1 MAIKKKTKRKGVNEA
16 TREEMKQFGLAKARA
31 NAAKKNKFRD
41 GGEVCKNKTRR
52 GMGITQTAFKKLG
65 GGNISSLVNK
75 LRRRGLSEDALIR
88 EIEAIAA
95 RGKAPYDQF
104 VKTGA
109 GKSLK
114 QQGFKRKGV
123 NEATREEMKQFG
135 LAKARA
141 NAAKKNKFRDGG
153 EVCKNKTRRGM
164 GIATRGGGAVS

>member
-1 MAIKKKTKRKGVNEA
+1 MMANPILLLPVAVRGAAKILGVTRVKNMLEKGVSQAEIKRMAQN
-16 TREEMKQFGLAKARA
+16 TDRSIPSGISTKAR
-31 NAAKKNKFRD
+31 KN
-41 GGEVCKNKTRR
+41 
-52 GMGITQTAFKKLG
+52 LG

-75 LRRRGLSEDALIR
+75 YRRRGFSDDALIR

-114 QQGFKRKGV
+114 QQGYKRKGV
-123 NEATREEMKQFG
+123 NAATRKEMKEFG
-135 LAKARA
+135 LAKARE
-141 NAAKKNKFRDGG
+141 NAAKKNKFKDGG
-153 EVCKNKTRRGM
+153 EVCKKKTRRGM

>member
-1 MAIKKKTKRKGVNEA
+1 MTNPLLLLPVAVRGAAKILGVTRVKNMLEKGVSQA
-16 TREEMKQFGLAKARA
+16 KIKEMAQNTDRSIPS
-31 NAAKKNKFRD
+31 
-41 GGEVCKNKTRR
+41 
-52 GMGITQTAFKKLG
+52 GITQTAFKKLG

-123 NEATREEMKQFG
+123 NEATREEMKQLG

-141 NAAKKNKFRDGG
+141 NAAKKNKFKDGG

>member
-1 MAIKKKTKRKGVNEA
+1 MMANPILLLPVAVRGAAKILGVTRVKNMLEKGVSQAEIKRMAQN
-16 TREEMKQFGLAKARA
+16 TDRSIPSGISSKAR
-31 NAAKKNKFRD
+31 KN
-41 GGEVCKNKTRR
+41 
-52 GMGITQTAFKKLG
+52 LG

-75 LRRRGLSEDALIR
+75 YRRRGFSDDALIR

-114 QQGFKRKGV
+114 QQGYKRKGV
-123 NEATREEMKQFG
+123 NEATRKEMKEFG
-135 LAKARA
+135 LAKARE
-141 NAAKKNKFRDGG
+141 NAAKKNNFKDGG
-153 EVCKNKTRRGM
+153 EVCKKKTKRGM